1 MKEKVITQE
10 MLDRIIKK
18 NSAKY
23 LKKLEEK
30 EIEMEKY
37 KSMLENIE
45 NGVAEQQ
52 EEKPLG
58 DEDLIETVTN
68 VLNIPED
75 ERSEEDL
82 RLLEENKDAYGHALF
97 VRDMAEAKKWAEE
110 NYDGNLEELLKNE
123 DFIDFANGLGGTLPE
138 LVKKYVKLTSA
149 QAEKPV
155 EVKTPGSV
163 KDTSGV
169 VAKEYFSKEE
179 VQKMSPEQIKKYIT
193 VIENSMK
200 KW

>member
-110 NYDGNLEELLKNE
+110 NYDGKLEELLKNE

-169 VAKEYFSKEE
+169 VAKAYFSKEE

>member
-37 KSMLENIE
+37 KSMLENIK